1 MNGMR
6 TPSGHKVY
14 AMAAEYQSAAALYE
28 AAKMVRDAGFK
39 RWDVFSPFPIHG
51 MDEAMGLKKSWLSGW
66 VLFGGISGL
75 LTAAIVEFG
84 PSSILYPLT
93 VHGKPRNFMTVP
105 AFFPI
110 MFELTVLL
118 SAFAAFFAWQ
128 IMNGLP
134 RWNHPVF
141 NWERFGRATNDS
153 FFLAIEARD
162 PRFTEIEAREVLE
175 KSGGQHIT
183 IIHED

>member
-1 MNGMR
+1 MR

-28 AAKMVRDAGFK
+28 AAKIVRDAGFK
-39 RWDVFSPFPIHG
+39 RWDVYSPFPIHG
-51 MDEAMGLKKSWLSGW
+51 MDEAMGLKKSWLSAV
-66 VLFGGISGL
+66 VLAGGISGL
-75 LTAAIVEFG
+75 LTAAIMEFG

-93 VHGKPRNFMTVP
+93 VHGKPTNFFTVP

-110 MFELTVLL
+110 MFELTVL
-118 SAFAAFFAWQ
+118 FAAFSAFFAML

-134 RWNHPVF
+134 RLNHPIF
-141 NWERFGRATNDS
+141 NWERFSRASNDS

-162 PRFTEIEAREVLE
+162 PRFTEIEARELLE
-175 KSGGQHIT
+175 KSGGEHIT
-183 IIHED
+183 IVHED